1 MHKGFID
8 YQNTK
13 IPFVI
18 DNFKMELFSQDAV
31 LDAFIQEYRISTNF
45 VLTGECILFGKNSRK
60 ITMLVDDF
68 SGYTFYLSCFIVHR
82 FDLAETFNEIC
93 FRSQVLDSIFQ
104 YKYHFLDM
112 SRNGVNLS
120 ASENILYSF
129 PFNINTNQHNL
140 HYMIGSNHTLGL
152 LDGFDNTG
160 KTIITLAEADIHECK
175 RMVTLMERF
184 SKFLTSCPKIT
195 FNHISLLRDGLP
207 EATFYCK
214 QVSDDSHLDFD
225 IHFYSFGISTY
236 IPKILQHLSL
246 ELDTSITQSIP
257 LGHLGEYNNPY
268 APQRFI
274 EQVIAFEYLF
284 EKLEP
289 AKAADKK
296 FHLKDELKLMF
307 DEFGQILIN
316 GTRYTSDNLA
326 EDIKELRR
334 TITHGYEY
342 YYTFAHDNDK
352 GFLVIKMAGLLRCM
366 SLKLI
371 GFSSEEIKNYKV

>member
-18 DNFKMELFSQDAV
+18 DDFKMELFSQDAV
-31 LDAFIQEYRISTNF
+31 LEAFIQEYRLSTNF
-45 VLTGECILFGKNSRK
+45 VLTGECVLFGKKTRK

-82 FDLAETFNEIC
+82 FEHAETFDEIC

-112 SRNGVNLS
+112 SRNGINLS
-120 ASENILYSF
+120 ASENLVYSF
-129 PFNINTNQHNL
+129 SFNINTSQHHL
-140 HYMIGSNHTLGL
+140 HYKIGSNHTLGIL
-152 LDGFDNTG
+152 EEFDSAG
-160 KTIITLAEADIHECK
+160 KTIISLAEADIHECK
-175 RMVTLMERF
+175 KMVALMERL
-184 SKFLTSCPKIT
+184 SKFLTSRSKIT
-195 FNHISLLRDGLP
+195 FNQISLLREGLP

-214 QVSDDSHLDFD
+214 QVSDDVHLDFD
-225 IHFYSFGISTY
+225 IHFYSFPINTY
-236 IPKILQHLSL
+236 VPKILQHLSL
-246 ELDTSITQSIP
+246 ELDSKIKQSIP
-257 LGHLGEYNNPY
+257 LGHLGEFNNPF

-289 AKAADKK
+289 SKAADKK
-296 FHLKDELKLMF
+296 VHLKDELKIMF
-307 DEFGQILIN
+307 DEFSQILIS
-316 GTRYTSDNLA
+316 GTRYTSENLA

-342 YYTFAHDNDK
+342 FYTFAHDNDK
-352 GFLVIKMAGLLRCM
+352 KFLVTKMAGLLRCM

-371 GFSSEEIKNYKV
+371 GFSIDEIKNYNI